1 MKQALKYFMVGFILC
16 FLTFFV
22 PVSIFMSYKLGL
34 LIGSISGCIFGL
46 FCIGFMLRP
55 LEQIE
60 FEIHSGN
67 KKPDFPMSWYEER
80 VRVQI
85 RDMGFTLEKKVGGR
99 EYYLPRALQR
109 VYELN
114 LELEVSP
121 YMIHVKASR
130 LMIRLIATY
139 VEIDEVDEVDG
150 IV

>member
-1 MKQALKYFMVGFILC
+1 MKRALKYFLVGFSFC
-16 FLTFFV
+16 FITFFV
-22 PVSIFMSYKLGL
+22 PASIFISYKLGL
-34 LIGSISGCIFGL
+34 LIGSISGCVFGL

-80 VRVQI
+80 VRAQI
-85 RDMGFTLEKKVGGR
+85 RDMGFTLEKKLGDR
-99 EYYLPRALQR
+99 EFYLPRALQK
-109 VYELN
+109 VYEVN

-121 YMIHVKASR
+121 YIIHIKASR

-139 VEIDEVDEVDG
+139 VEIEEVNGV
-150 IV
+150 V